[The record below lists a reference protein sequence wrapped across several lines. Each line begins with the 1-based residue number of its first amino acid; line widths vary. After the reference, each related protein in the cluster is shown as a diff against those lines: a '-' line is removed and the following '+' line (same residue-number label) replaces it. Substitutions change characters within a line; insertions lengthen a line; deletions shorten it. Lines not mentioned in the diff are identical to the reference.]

1 MKMTKSP
8 ILTITA
14 LLLLMCALPGFIHA
28 QEQSDLA
35 LVHPEV
41 AEFAPIII
49 TESDYSCLQNLDCI
63 KDTHFLS
70 LRRWNIS
77 FTNENVRNASNYML
91 KGQADNEEIRAIY
104 DADGSLIEAEHIR
117 KNTRL
122 PLTILNQISQP
133 DFSGWKMTSNQVT
146 VKDFNPENTTYIVQ
160 MEKSQHNQEIHFNHD
175 GEIIYRKAPIDLR
188 QNEYSCFQSIECL
201 KNNPEFKKQG
211 WQIDFKTDDRSPVRK
226 YQLESYSNNVSVQAS
241 YDYRGRLKEA
251 TLIRSDSKLP
261 HHILSNLVTDHNGW
275 TMISN
280 KTTVKDFDQHKVT
293 YEVTLQKNGETK
305 QVKYDANGN
314 LI

>member
-14 LLLLMCALPGFIHA
+14 LLLLICALPGHIHA
-28 QEQSDLA
+28 QEQPGLA
-35 LVHPEV
+35 LIYPEV

-77 FTNENVRNASNYML
+77 FTNENVSNVSKYML
-91 KGQADNEEIRAIY
+91 KGQAENEEIRAIY
-104 DADGSLIEAEHIR
+104 DSDGSLIEAEHIR

-122 PLTILNQISQP
+122 PLAVRNQISQP
-133 DFSGWKMTSNQVT
+133 EFSGWKMTSNQVI
-146 VKDFNPENTTYIVQ
+146 VKDFDPKNTTYIVQ
-160 MEKSQHNQEIHFNHD
+160 LEKSQHDQEIHFNHD
-175 GEIIYRKAPIDLR
+175 GEMIYRKAPIDIR
-188 QNEYSCFQSIECL
+188 QNVYTCFQSIECL
-201 KNNPEFKKQG
+201 KNNPDFKEQG
-211 WQIDFKTDDRSPVRK
+211 WHIEFIPNDQSPVRK
-226 YQLESYSNNVSVQAS
+226 YQLESFSNNVSVQAS
-241 YDYRGRLKEA
+241 YDNRGRLKEA
-251 TLIRSDSKLP
+251 TLIRTDSKLP
-261 HHILSNLVTDHNGW
+261 KHILRNLVTDHNGW

-305 QVKYDANGN
+305 LVKFDVSGDQ
-314 LI
+314 I